1 MDRGQFLLANQPA
14 ARFQEC
20 TGAPG
25 RRPHC
30 PSGCGL
36 WEGDSS
42 MQRVTCD
49 HCGKELRA
57 GGDHRYV
64 VRIEAYAAHDPAEIT
79 EADLDEDHMEA
90 LSQTLRELEAN
101 EASADLPEP
110 YKNFRFDLCG
120 DCHKKFVQNPLSK
133 EAA

>member
-20 TGAPG
+20 AAHPADC
-25 RRPHC
+25 PHD

-36 WEGDSS
+36 SEGDSS

-49 HCGKELRA
+49 LCGKELRA
-57 GGDHRYV
+57 GEDHRYM
-64 VRIEAYAAHDPAEIT
+64 RKTQANTAHDPAEIT

-120 DCHKKFVQNPLSK
+120 DCHKKFVQNPLS
-133 EAA
+133 